1 MNKPICVR
9 SSVHVKP
16 TSDFNHGQQEMA
28 EERRF
33 ELLMDKFKAD
43 LIAAYTNRNR

>member
-1 MNKPICVR
+1 
-9 SSVHVKP
+9 
-16 TSDFNHGQQEMA
+16 MA

-33 ELLMDKFKAD
+33 QLLMEQFKAD

>member
-16 TSDFNHGQQEMA
+16 TSDFNEWQQELA

-33 ELLMDKFKAD
+33 ERLMQQFKAD
-43 LIAAYTNRNR
+43 LVAAYTKNR